1 MKKLKLVMVG
11 NGMAGVRTIEELI
24 KISPELYDITVFGAE
39 PHPNYNR
46 ILLSPVLAGEQT
58 LDEIVLNSWDWYR
71 DNNINLQ
78 AGKKVVEVDRVKRI
92 VRADDGT
99 EAEYDRLL
107 LCTGSNPF
115 ILPIP
120 GKDLEGV
127 IAYRD
132 IADTNAMIDAATKY
146 KNALVIGGG
155 LLGLEAANGLMLRG
169 MNVSVVHVMP
179 TLMERQLDSVAGKL
193 LQKSLEDRGLKFLM
207 GAQTQELI
215 GSGSDG
221 KSGREAGNDAVR
233 PRVKAIKF
241 KDGTE
246 VAADLVVMAVGIRP
260 NTALAESMRL
270 HCNKGI
276 VVNDTMQTTTDARI
290 YSVGEC
296 AAHRGI
302 AYGLVAPLFEQAKV
316 AANHLAQFGIG
327 RYTGSLT
334 STKLK
339 VTGIDLFSAGDFM
352 GGEGTEEIVM
362 SDPHAGVYKKLV
374 IKDDKLIGACMY
386 GDTVDGSWYFKLLRD
401 GRSVSDIRDK
411 LMFGESNIGDVGHE
425 GHNKAATMPDD
436 AEVCGCNG
444 VKKGTLCKAIKEKGL
459 FTLEEVK
466 KHTKASASC
475 GSCTGLVEQILMF
488 TAGGDY
494 SATPKTKAMCGCTD
508 HGHQAVREAIVKEK
522 YLTIAAVQKGMG
534 WKTPNG
540 CSSCRP
546 AVNYYLISSW
556 PKEAKDDPQSRF
568 INERAHANIQKD
580 GTYSVIPRMWGGETT
595 ASELRRI
602 ADAVDK
608 YKIPTVKVT
617 GGQRIDLLG
626 VKKEH
631 LQAVW
636 KDIGMPS
643 GHAYAKALRTVKT
656 CVGSEWCRM
665 GTQDSTQMGKDL
677 ERAMWRM
684 YAPHKVKFA
693 VSGCPRNCA
702 EAGIKDV
709 GIIGVDSGWEMY
721 IAGNGGIKTE
731 VAHFFTKLRTSE
743 EVLEYT
749 GAFMQLYREEG
760 WYLERTVHYVN
771 RVGLDYVK
779 KKILDDAAG
788 RKAFWERLQF
798 SLDGEPDP
806 WFDFKEAQV
815 DTRQFAPL
823 PS

>member
-11 NGMAGVRTIEELI
+11 NGMAGVRTIEELL
-24 KISPELYDITVFGAE
+24 KVSPDLYDITVFGAE

-58 LDEIVLNSWDWYR
+58 LDEIVLNSWDWYKE
-71 DNNINLQ
+71 NNIHLH
-78 AGKKVVEVDRVKRI
+78 AGWKVTSVDRVKRI
-92 VRADDGT
+92 VHAESATG
-99 EAEYDRLL
+99 EKLSAEYDRLL
-107 LCTGSNPF
+107 MCTGSNPF
-115 ILPIP
+115 ILPVP

-146 KNALVIGGG
+146 KNAVVIGGG

-169 MNVSVVHVMP
+169 MTVSVVHVMP
-179 TLMERQLDSVAGKL
+179 TLMERQLDTVAGKM

-207 GAQTQELI
+207 GAQTQELV
-215 GSGSDG
+215 GSELDG
-221 KSGREAGNDAVR
+221 KGGRVQS
-233 PRVKAIKF
+233 IKF

-246 VAADLVVMAVGIRP
+246 VLADLVVMAVGIRP
-260 NTALAESMRL
+260 NTTLAESMRL

-276 VVNDTMQTTTDARI
+276 VVNDTMQTITDARI

-327 RYTGSLT
+327 QYKGSLT

-339 VTGIDLFSAGDFM
+339 VTGIDLFSAGDFA
-352 GGEGTEEIVM
+352 GGEGTEELVM
-362 SDPHAGVYKKLV
+362 SDPYGGVYKKLV
-374 IKDDKLIGACMY
+374 IKDDKLVGACLY

-411 LMFGESNIGDVGHE
+411 LMFGESNIGDAGHE
-425 GHNKAATMPDD
+425 GHNKAASMPDT

-444 VKKGTLCKAIKEKGL
+444 VTKGTICKAIKEKGL
-459 FTLEEVK
+459 FTLDEVR

-494 SATPKTKAMCGCTD
+494 SATPKTKAMCGCTE
-508 HGHQAVREAIVKEK
+508 HGHQAVRDAIVANKL
-522 YLTIAAVQKGMG
+522 LTIGEVMHFME
-534 WKTPNG
+534 WRTPNG
-540 CSSCRP
+540 CASCRP
-546 AVNYYLISSW
+546 AINYYVLSSW
-556 PKEAKDDPQSRF
+556 PKLAKDDPQSRA
-568 INERAHANIQKD
+568 INERSHANIQKD

-626 VKKEH
+626 VKKED
-631 LQAVW
+631 LVNVW

-677 ERAMWRM
+677 EKAMWRM

-709 GIIGVDSGWEMY
+709 GIIGVDSGWEMH
-721 IAGNGGIKTE
+721 IGGNGGIKTE
-731 VAHFFTKLRTSE
+731 VAHFFTKLKTSE

-760 WYLERTVHYVN
+760 WYLERTVHYLN
-771 RVGLDYVK
+771 RVGMDYVK
-779 KKILDDAAG
+779 KKILEDEAG
-788 RKAFWERLQF
+788 RKALWAKLQF
-798 SLDGEPDP
+798 ALDGEPDP

-815 DTRQFAPL
+815 DTRQFDKLTVEA
-823 PS
+823 